1 MHVSAKLVL
10 LWRSSVTPHARFI
23 ATDDQMNFQS
33 PDAWDFSIYSFDLQ
47 NFWYSKTN
55 LPVFRGCEIVRYD
68 FRGKVRF
75 RAGLKNK
82 SLQINFIDSY
92 SKKESRLQGIQKIDS
107 IMMITI
113 GGYDWDGVSDVGA
126 LGIEINFD
134 EETTNKIISDEHL
147 YHLGHMANLFGSKRA
162 IVTRPSAAAMA
173 LRQMACRHLST
184 LDQNHSL
191 NYNNTELINID
202 DSLDITQTYESESII
217 NEDAFIE
224 IAKNII
230 DETVYE
236 PPQINGFSNMSR
248 RNVALTIERLL
259 WQPPDSRQ
267 SDDDYSLEEFAALL
281 KVSRRTIQ
289 IAIQEQFGVGFIALR
304 RLIRLHQIR
313 MAIRS
318 GNGNKKINV
327 LGRTYYMDHL
337 SRLST
342 EYKQLF
348 GLLPSH
354 ERNIKSKI

>member
-1 MHVSAKLVL
+1 M
-10 LWRSSVTPHARFI
+10 TPHAKFI
-23 ATDDQMNFQS
+23 ATDEQTNFQS
-33 PDAWDFSIYSFDLQ
+33 PDAWDFSIYSFDPQ
-47 NFWYSKTN
+47 NFWYSKTT

-75 RAGLKNK
+75 RAGLKTK
-82 SLQINFIDSY
+82 GLQINFIDSY
-92 SKKESRLQGIQKIDS
+92 SEKESRLQGIQKIDS

-113 GGYDWDGVSDVGA
+113 GGYDWDGVSDIGA

-134 EETTNKIISDEHL
+134 EETTKKIISDDHL
-147 YHLGHMANLFGSKRA
+147 YHIGHMANLFGSKRS
-162 IVTRPSAAAMA
+162 IVTKPSSVAMA
-173 LRQMACRHLST
+173 LRQIAVRYLAI

-191 NYNNTELINID
+191 KYNNTELINVNK
-202 DSLDITQTYESESII
+202 SLDITQTHENESAI

-236 PPQINGFSNMSR
+236 PPQIDGFTNMSR

-259 WQPPDSRQ
+259 WQPPHNRQ
-267 SDDDYSLEEFAALL
+267 SDDDYSLDEFAALL

-289 IAIQEQFGVGFIALR
+289 IAVQEQFGVGFISLR

-318 GNGNKKINV
+318 GNGRQKINT

-348 GLLPSH
+348 GTLPSH
-354 ERNIKSKI
+354 EMNIKSKL

>member
-1 MHVSAKLVL
+1 MGFLDI
-10 LWRSSVTPHARFI
+10 FI
-23 ATDDQMNFQS
+23 R
-33 PDAWDFSIYSFDLQ
+33 PK

-75 RAGLKNK
+75 RAGLKTK
-82 SLQINFIDSY
+82 GLQINFIDSY

-134 EETTNKIISDEHL
+134 EETTKKIISDDHL
-147 YHLGHMANLFGSKRA
+147 YHIGNMAKLFGSKRSIIA
-162 IVTRPSAAAMA
+162 KPSSVAMA
-173 LRQMACRHLST
+173 LRHMAARYLAI
-184 LDQNHSL
+184 LDQNHFL
-191 NYNNTELINID
+191 KYNNTELINVNKP
-202 DSLDITQTYESESII
+202 LDITQSYDNDSAI
-217 NEDAFIE
+217 NEDVFIE
-224 IAKNII
+224 LAKNII

-236 PPQINGFSNMSR
+236 PPQINGFSNMAR
-248 RNVALTIERLL
+248 RNVALTIEHLL
-259 WQPPDSRQ
+259 WQSPQTRE
-267 SDDDYSLEEFAALL
+267 SDDDYSLDEFSILL

-289 IAIQEQFGVGFIALR
+289 IAVQEQFGVGFISLR

-318 GNGNKKINV
+318 GNGRQKISA
-327 LGRTYYMDHL
+327 LARTYYMDHL

-348 GLLPSH
+348 GKLPSH
-354 ERNIKSKI
+354 EKNIKSKL